1 MKTKRKGVIVGAFLA
16 TVTIF
21 ASHNSLAETAPS
33 EVPYYCPLPIKDYYS
48 RAPTYVFPVA
58 YHDTDAGEK
67 YAIVRL
73 EGEEYRLDYDTEL
86 SEAGLSNLYTDGA
99 YTLIQDIEK
108 DANIRFAPIILS
120 LPGSTLST
128 VIDGETLLV
137 RDIVHNNKCSA
148 SIAPPPHSP
157 PLPPPS
163 TSS

>member
-1 MKTKRKGVIVGAFLA
+1 MRMEIKGLAVSAFLA
-16 TVTIF
+16 IGAIF

-67 YAIVRL
+67 YAIIRL

-86 SEAGLSNLYTDGA
+86 SEAGLSNLYTDGT

-137 RDIVHNNKCSA
+137 RDIVHNNQCSA

-157 PLPPPS
+157 PLSSPS